1 MRANTEP
8 MLDAQN
14 TLAFGQ
20 DVNASGGRLPERA
33 AIQYHRPCPDFNN
46 RNIRQRLR
54 RLYAALDEG
63 LNLVGNMRNHLDGFA
78 QIRAAPL
85 LAQYRLVNLPGGE
98 IVLAAH
104 SGLHKAFIM
113 AEI

>member
-33 AIQYHRPCPDFNN
+33 AIQYHRPC
-46 RNIRQRLR
+46 R
-54 RLYAALDEG
+54 RFQQSQYQATPSPP
-63 LNLVGNMRNHLDGFA
+63 V
-78 QIRAAPL
+78 RAAPL

-113 AEI
+113 AEIKIRLRAVFGHEYF